1 MRAALDHAEP
11 RCRWASLSDLS
22 VSRGSGRFARIGGPD
37 RAVCANRFRYNAGE
51 PPPAAGLPLRRFHA
65 STFRHGNS
73 RRQHGCTFAISP
85 PRRRRHLVNRMKLV
99 AWIIRIVLFALLF
112 VLALRNTAD
121 VSLQLFFDAVWRAPL
136 ILILLAF
143 FVLGAL
149 AALIS
154 VAPSLMRQRLEIARL
169 RRAVGNARTPAD
181 DGAGASSPKAV
192 APYNVIGPKV

>member
-1 MRAALDHAEP
+1 
-11 RCRWASLSDLS
+11 
-22 VSRGSGRFARIGGPD
+22 
-37 RAVCANRFRYNAGE
+37 
-51 PPPAAGLPLRRFHA
+51 
-65 STFRHGNS
+65 
-73 RRQHGCTFAISP
+73 
-85 PRRRRHLVNRMKLV
+85 MKLV

-136 ILILLAF
+136 ILILLAA

-169 RRAVGNARTPAD
+169 RRAAGNARTPAS
-181 DGAGASSPKAV
+181 DGTGAVAPSPKAV

>member
-1 MRAALDHAEP
+1 
-11 RCRWASLSDLS
+11 
-22 VSRGSGRFARIGGPD
+22 
-37 RAVCANRFRYNAGE
+37 VCANRFRYNAGE
-51 PPPAAGLPLRRFHA
+51 PPPAAGLPFGIPDSSRPDGRF
-65 STFRHGNS
+65 
-73 RRQHGCTFAISP
+73 FAISP
-85 PRRRRHLVNRMKLV
+85 PRRCRHLVNRMKLV

-136 ILILLAF
+136 ILILLAA

-169 RRAVGNARTPAD
+169 RRAVGNARTPVD
-181 DGAGASSPKAV
+181 DGAGASTPKAV
-192 APYNVIGPKV
+192 APYNIIGPKV

>member
-1 MRAALDHAEP
+1 MRLAGGSEEL
-11 RCRWASLSDLS
+11 WYGSASLSGLS
-22 VSRGSGRFARIGGPD
+22 VSRCDARIARIASLD

-51 PPPAAGLPLRRFHA
+51 PPPAAGLPFGHPTA
-65 STFRHGNS
+65 GAPTDAFSPFRA
-73 RRQHGCTFAISP
+73 FSP

-136 ILILLAF
+136 ILILLAA

-169 RRAVGNARTPAD
+169 RRAVGNARAPVD
-181 DGAGASSPKAV
+181 DGAVASSPKAV

>member
-1 MRAALDHAEP
+1 MPIACGGEELW
-11 RCRWASLSDLS
+11 CGSGSLSGLS
-22 VSRGSGRFARIGGPD
+22 VSRRDSENAGIDSLD

-51 PPPAAGLPLRRFHA
+51 SPPAAGLPFEISH
-65 STFRHGNS
+65 S
-73 RRQHGCTFAISP
+73 RRP
-85 PRRRRHLVNRMKLV
+85 HLVNRMKLV

-136 ILILLAF
+136 ILILLAA

-169 RRAVGNARTPAD
+169 RRAVGNARTTAD

>member
-1 MRAALDHAEP
+1 
-11 RCRWASLSDLS
+11 
-22 VSRGSGRFARIGGPD
+22 
-37 RAVCANRFRYNAGE
+37 VCANRFRYNAGE
-51 PPPAAGLPLRRFHA
+51 PPPAAGLPF
-65 STFRHGNS
+65 GIPDS
-73 RRQHGCTFAISP
+73 RRPHGRFFAFFAIWPS
-85 PRRRRHLVNRMKLV
+85 RRRRHLVNRMKLV

-136 ILILLAF
+136 ILILLAA

-169 RRAVGNARTPAD
+169 RRAVGNARTPLD
-181 DGAGASSPKAV
+181 EGAGASTPKAV

>member
-1 MRAALDHAEP
+1 MQVASAGAELYCRRAG
-11 RCRWASLSDLS
+11 LSGLS
-22 VSRGSGRFARIGGPD
+22 VSRRDAQIACLARSD

-51 PPPAAGLPLRRFHA
+51 PPARAGLP
-65 STFRHGNS
+65 FRIPDS
-73 RRQHGCTFAISP
+73 RRPHGRFFAFFAIWP

-136 ILILLAF
+136 ILILLAA

-169 RRAVGNARTPAD
+169 RRALGNARPPAD
-181 DGAGASSPKAV
+181 ESAGAGATSPKAV